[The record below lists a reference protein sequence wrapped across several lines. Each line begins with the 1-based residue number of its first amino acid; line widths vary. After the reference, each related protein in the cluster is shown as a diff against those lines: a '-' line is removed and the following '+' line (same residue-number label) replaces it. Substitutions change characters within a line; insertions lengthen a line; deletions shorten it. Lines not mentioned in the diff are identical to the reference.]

1 MAKTPAE
8 QAKRTAIYTRI
19 SQDKKKDD
27 GEGRDTGEY
36 HCRGG
41 DGLGVARQEEDCRKL
56 AEQLKWDVIDVF
68 EDNDISAYSGKRR
81 PRFEDLLVAM
91 EAGEVDAL
99 ICWHTDRLYR
109 SMKDLERVIEI
120 ADAKR
125 IVIKAVQGGELD
137 LSTSAGRMVA
147 RILGSVARQESEH
160 SGERRSRAYMQK
172 AGLGAWEAANRPFG
186 YTADGKP
193 LEPEAQAIRDAV
205 ADVLDGTSIQ
215 AVARRWEA
223 AGLTTTRA
231 GATYRRNGEEYKASG
246 VWSAPRVRRVL
257 LNPRYAGL
265 AVHQGKV
272 VERDVDGKRER
283 VKGKWDALIEPG
295 DHDRLVALLTD
306 PTRVTTTSWE
316 RRWQG
321 AGIYRCGVCGG
332 PMKSSQSN
340 GRKRP
345 LRRNYVCRHRP
356 LKGCVLRDAE
366 SLDEHVANVIL
377 GQLTEAKLVVPKKRD
392 DGVARLQDERAKWV
406 AKLDKLVDLLDDLD
420 TPTARSRAVEYK
432 AEIASID
439 RKLAA
444 ALRVSPAGR
453 LMAGG
458 EDLWQRWEE
467 MDATLRS
474 QVIDELVVVRVLPS
488 KRGRGFD
495 PDSVDI
501 SWRADQEQGA

>member
-1 MAKTPAE
+1 MSKTPVE
-8 QAKRTAIYTRI
+8 QPKRAAIYTRI

-27 GEGRDTGEY
+27 DDSDYR
-36 HCRGG
+36 HRGG
-41 DGLGVARQEEDCRKL
+41 DGLGVARQEEDCGEL
-56 AEQLKWDVIDVF
+56 AQQLKWDVVEVF

-81 PRFEDLLVAM
+81 PRFEALLEAM
-91 EAGEVDAL
+91 DNGEFDAL
-99 ICWHTDRLYR
+99 LCWHTDRLYR

-120 ADAKR
+120 ADAQR

-160 SGERRSRAYMQK
+160 SGERRSRAYVQK
-172 AGLGAWEAANRPFG
+172 AGLGAWETANRPFG
-186 YTADGKP
+186 YTAVGKP

-205 ADVLDGTSIQ
+205 AAVLDGTSVQ
-215 AVARRWEA
+215 AIARRWNE

-231 GATYRRNGEEYKASG
+231 GATYRRNGEPYTVEGK
-246 VWSAPRVRRVL
+246 WRAPRVRRVL

-265 AVHQGKV
+265 KVHRGKV
-272 VERDVDGKRER
+272 FERDVDGKQER
-283 VKGKWDALIEPG
+283 VKGTWDPLVDVG

-306 PTRVTTTSWE
+306 PARVTTTSWE

-332 PMKSSQSN
+332 PMRSNKSG
-340 GRKRP
+340 GRKRTQ
-345 LRRNYVCRHRP
+345 RRHYVCRNRK
-356 LKGCVLRDAE
+356 KGCVLRNAKN
-366 SLDEHVANVIL
+366 LDDHVANLIL
-377 GQLTEAKLVVPKKRD
+377 ERLTKAKLVVPKKPD
-392 DGVARLQDERAKWV
+392 DGVAKLQDERAEWV

-420 TPTARSRAVEYK
+420 TPVARSRAVEYK
-432 AEIASID
+432 AEIAAID

-453 LMAGG
+453 LMASGQ
-458 EDLWQRWEE
+458 DLRERWEQ

-474 QVIDELVVVRVLPS
+474 QVIDELVEVRVLPA

-495 PDSVDI
+495 TDALDVR
-501 SWRADQEQGA
+501 WK